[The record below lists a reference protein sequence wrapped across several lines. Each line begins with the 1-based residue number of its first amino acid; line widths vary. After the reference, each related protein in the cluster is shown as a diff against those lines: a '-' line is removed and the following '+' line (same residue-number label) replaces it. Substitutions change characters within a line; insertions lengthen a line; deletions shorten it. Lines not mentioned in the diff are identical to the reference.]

1 MKIRN
6 VLLLVLATALLLG
19 CSCQK
24 QTIGQD
30 ASSVSE
36 MIDQAEPQY
45 MAYHLSDAARV
56 GDDIYFVSGVS
67 FNKAQIFATEYGT
80 ENFEP
85 FIPCFD
91 AVCDHWDRT
100 KCCIATG
107 AFLKYTDKITARLY
121 GGELSL
127 VLFSD
132 YDICFSKPY
141 SNEKLN
147 LVCDDIVYTE
157 FPTEDSEVMGFLEA
171 LSSAPQKSNPF
182 IYEDYFYYTELK
194 DGTRTQYRVSLDGGE
209 PERVFKEDNIIVKT
223 IINDRFYGIRY
234 EKDEDNNDQMY
245 YFRSDMNY
253 ENVETLPE
261 ILDFFSLPFEENIR
275 TKTNAILDADKEYIY
290 LLHQMKVWAI
300 PDSDINAEPILL
312 LDMGEKIPTDL
323 PSLTWDRL
331 WYNEGVIYAV
341 INTGQYGR
349 ALLDAQGNLK
359 SSQQWYEKSMLY
371 SFDIRTG
378 ECRVL
383 DISNSNYF
391 LTDILYADAKYVYA
405 KGRYAHNDNRGIE
418 GVTIRLTLETMRYEV
433 ILPDRFWEYSAETT
447 SE

>member
-100 KCCIATG
+100 KCSIATG
-107 AFLKYTDKITARLY
+107 AFLKYTDKITVRLY

-141 SNEKLN
+141 SNEKSILFSS
-147 LVCDDIVYTE
+147 VSTFSTTIVTGMPIERILPPCAPIALY
-157 FPTEDSEVMGFLEA
+157 V
-171 LSSAPQKSNPF
+171 LSSK
-182 IYEDYFYYTELK
+182 K
-194 DGTRTQYRVSLDGGE
+194 
-209 PERVFKEDNIIVKT
+209 
-223 IINDRFYGIRY
+223 
-234 EKDEDNNDQMY
+234 
-245 YFRSDMNY
+245 
-253 ENVETLPE
+253 
-261 ILDFFSLPFEENIR
+261 
-275 TKTNAILDADKEYIY
+275 
-290 LLHQMKVWAI
+290 
-300 PDSDINAEPILL
+300 
-312 LDMGEKIPTDL
+312 
-323 PSLTWDRL
+323 
-331 WYNEGVIYAV
+331 
-341 INTGQYGR
+341 
-349 ALLDAQGNLK
+349 
-359 SSQQWYEKSMLY
+359 
-371 SFDIRTG
+371 
-378 ECRVL
+378 
-383 DISNSNYF
+383 
-391 LTDILYADAKYVYA
+391 
-405 KGRYAHNDNRGIE
+405 
-418 GVTIRLTLETMRYEV
+418 
-433 ILPDRFWEYSAETT
+433 
-447 SE
+447 